1 MIANNSKK
9 ILILFITFLTYIID
23 VVSSMICYI
32 IGPNY
37 YSINSVQ
44 LFNKLNEFLFPDD
57 EEINQSISNFNNKIN
72 ESLNK
77 VGGQLDELH
86 VKAANNN
93 STSKVTR
100 VKFNED

>member
-23 VVSSMICYI
+23 VISNMICYI

-37 YSINSVQ
+37 YTINSVQ
-44 LFNKLNEFLFPDD
+44 LFNKLNDFLFPED
-57 EEINQSISNFNNKIN
+57 EEINESISNVNNKIN
-72 ESLNK
+72 ESFNK
-77 VGGQLDELH
+77 VGGQLNELH
-86 VKAANNN
+86 NKASDN
-93 STSKVTR
+93 SLSKVTR